1 MALNVNQIRPIE
13 EDPSSSLQKASSV
26 NPPFYELKLSEVD
39 TQKKQ
44 REFIFTHTFS
54 DTQSSSLFRQ
64 LHTASELP
72 SADQS
77 TQIPIACYQAMLSQ
91 MNENSFSLEVVILWK
106 DSLEIPT
113 FSQLQDPAL
122 LVFAEYALQ
131 ESYELPETGPERN
144 EISQKT
150 LASARVWSPRE
161 FYSSVH
167 VPPNTDD
174 NSADIKCPD
183 LHCTLFP
190 FQRRA
195 VRWLLQR
202 ESMNLQPDGS
212 VTPTQRAPSDNLPVS
227 FKQMC
232 DADGQ
237 VCYYS
242 HLCMTITSD
251 ISQWSDAGDRLKGG
265 ILAEEM
271 GLGKTVEIIALINLN
286 RRPAQI
292 RPDPDGLVVS
302 GATLIIT
309 PPAILEQ
316 WQREIQQHSPNL
328 RIHNYT
334 GIQRGEEKSDNLVAE
349 ELAEYDVVL
358 TTYKV
363 IGNELHYS
371 GTAPDRNLRHA
382 KRFEPRKTPLIRIS
396 WWRVCLDEA
405 QMIESGVSNAAQVAR
420 LIPRVNAWAVTGTP
434 LRRDIEDLFGLL
446 LFLHYDPFCHSKPL
460 WKRLYSMF
468 GPILKQVIQK
478 TALRHSKDRVRD
490 ELRLPPQKR
499 VIVTASFN
507 SIEEHHYRQLYQQ
520 MCGEC
525 GLDAEGAP
533 LHDDWNPEDPRT
545 VELMHTW
552 LTRLRQTCLHP
563 EVSGHNRRVLGTGN
577 GPLLTVGEVLEVM
590 IEKNDTS
597 IRSHERMLLQSQLR
611 RGQLLENAKRREE
624 ALALWQAALDHST
637 RLVEDSRE
645 ELRLQENLL
654 KRAPRETTRDGSE
667 ANDDESDET
676 DKNSR
681 IGQCRSKLR
690 MALEVQHIAVFFTAN
705 AYYQIKSDPALTQP
719 DSEDFKSLGMK
730 EEQGYE
736 TAKMIRQEML
746 VDISRKVER
755 YMTTIKGKV
764 QKKQFV
770 QIPKMKPHTQHRG
783 LESRRIFD
791 RFEDLCT
798 ALNVHAEKYNEW
810 RNVMT
815 KLVSQPLIDQEDD
828 AELEG
833 DEYERSTKHQDEM
846 YVYMEAL
853 RAMYA
858 DRHDCLTG
866 QKNDL
871 IARDVRT
878 GILQARIDQGPSPK
892 LFLSVME
899 ERSTLI
905 PSSDL
910 GSLRGIVSELRSL
923 TNPLD
928 WQASGG
934 SARAR
939 TELELVNQV
948 LKHAGQVLSEQLKV
962 SAKLEREVEMF
973 RDTMNTRLEY
983 YRALQQI
990 SDTVAPYDEENAGKP
1005 MDEALFASK
1014 VEAEEKLEQRIS
1026 SFKTTRRYL
1035 IHLRDQSGSE
1045 TDRICMICQSTYEDG
1060 MYLLEP
1066 PISMKLMSS
1075 IFPSHFLS
1083 WLLLKTSSLGFLTV
1097 CGHQYCKECFPIWW
1111 RLHRNCPTC
1120 KQKLK
1125 RRDLHQITYRPKGLS
1140 VREEE
1145 SGIRHH
1151 PKNAIYS
1158 DISSGVLNQINNIVL
1173 DGSYGTKVD
1182 TLARHLIWLR
1192 HYDPGAKSI
1201 VFSQYKAFL
1210 KVLQTALAQYK
1221 IEYSSI
1227 DSRGGVES
1235 FNNDPAVSFIRF
1247 EVHP

>member
-1 MALNVNQIRPIE
+1 MVLNVNKIHTIE
-13 EDPSSSLQKASSV
+13 EDPSSSLQKASV
-26 NPPFYELKLSEVD
+26 NHPSYLLELSEVE
-39 TQKKQ
+39 TQKNQ
-44 REFIFTHTFS
+44 PDIIFTHTFS

-64 LHTASELP
+64 LHTASELT
-72 SADQS
+72 SADQY
-77 TQIPIACYQAMLSQ
+77 TQLPTACYQATISQ
-91 MNENSFSLEVVILWK
+91 VDENSFFLEVAILWK
-106 DSLEIPT
+106 DSLEIPN
-113 FSQLQDPAL
+113 FPQLQDPAL

-131 ESYELPETGPERN
+131 ESYKLPETDSERK
-144 EISQKT
+144 EIREKT
-150 LASARVWSPRE
+150 LGSSPMWSPRE
-161 FYSSVH
+161 FYNSVH
-167 VPPNTDD
+167 VPPNTDN

-183 LHCTLFP
+183 LDCTLFP

-202 ESMNLQPDGS
+202 ESMTLQPDGS
-212 VTPTQRAPSDNLPVS
+212 VAPTQTAPSDSLPVS
-227 FKQMC
+227 FKQMR

-242 HLCMTITSD
+242 HLYMTITSD
-251 ISQWSDAGDRLKGG
+251 ISLWSDAADRLRGG

-271 GLGKTVEIIALINLN
+271 GLGKTVEMIALINLN

-292 RPDPDGLVVS
+292 KPDPDGLVAS

-316 WQREIQQHSPNL
+316 WQQELQQHSPNL
-328 RIHNYT
+328 RVHHYT
-334 GIQRGEEKSDNLVAE
+334 GIKRGKQAANDDLVVE

-363 IGNELHYS
+363 IGSEIHYS
-371 GTAPDRNLRHA
+371 GSAPDRSLRHA
-382 KRFEPRKTPLIRIS
+382 KRFESRKTPLIRIS

-446 LFLHYDPFCHSKPL
+446 LFLHYDPFCHSKQL
-460 WKRLYSMF
+460 WKRLYSTF
-468 GPILKQVIQK
+468 GPILKQLIQN

-499 VIVTASFN
+499 VIITTPFTA
-507 SIEEHHYRQLYQQ
+507 IEEQHYGQLFEK
-520 MCGEC
+520 MCDEC
-525 GLDAEGAP
+525 GLDSEGAP

-545 VELMHTW
+545 VERMRTW

-563 EVSGHNRRVLGTGN
+563 EVSGHNRKALGAGN
-577 GPLLTVGEVLEVM
+577 GPLRTVGEVLEVM
-590 IEKNDTS
+590 IENNDTS
-597 IRSHERMLLQSQLR
+597 IRAHERTLLQSQLR
-611 RGQLLENAKRREE
+611 RGQLLENAKRRGE
-624 ALALWQAALDHST
+624 ALALWQAALEYST

-645 ELRLQENLL
+645 ELRLQMNLL
-654 KRAPRETTRDGSE
+654 KKAPREILRDRSE
-667 ANDDESDET
+667 ANDDENDET

-719 DSEDFKSLGMK
+719 DSEDFKSLGIK

-736 TAKMIRQEML
+736 SAKIIRQEML
-746 VDISRKVER
+746 VDMSRKVER
-755 YMTTIKGKV
+755 YMNTVKEKV

-770 QIPKMKPHTQHRG
+770 QIPKMKPHIQHRG
-783 LESRRIFD
+783 LESYRVFD

-798 ALNVHAEKYNEW
+798 ALNDHAEKYKEW
-810 RNVMT
+810 RNVMI
-815 KLVSQPLIDQEDD
+815 KLVSQSLIDQEDD
-828 AELEG
+828 AELGG

-858 DRHDCLTG
+858 DRHDSLTG
-866 QKNDL
+866 QKNIL
-871 IARDVRT
+871 ISHEVRA
-878 GILQARIDQGPSPK
+878 GILQAQVDQGPSPK
-892 LFLSVME
+892 LFLSIME
-899 ERSTLI
+899 ERGILK

-923 TNPLD
+923 TTSLD

-939 TELELVNQV
+939 AELELVNQV

-962 SAKLEREVEMF
+962 SANLEREVEMF

-1014 VEAEEKLEQRIS
+1014 INEEEKLQEKIS
-1026 SFKTTRRYL
+1026 SFKTKRRYL
-1035 IHLRDQSGSE
+1035 IHLRDESGSE
-1045 TDRICMICQSTYEDG
+1045 SDPICIICQSTFEDG
-1060 MYLLEP
+1060 MY
-1066 PISMKLMSS
+1066 
-1075 IFPSHFLS
+1075 
-1083 WLLLKTSSLGFLTV
+1083 SL
-1097 CGHQYCKECFPIWW
+1097 
-1111 RLHRNCPTC
+1111 
-1120 KQKLK
+1120 
-1125 RRDLHQITYRPKGLS
+1125 
-1140 VREEE
+1140 
-1145 SGIRHH
+1145 
-1151 PKNAIYS
+1151 
-1158 DISSGVLNQINNIVL
+1158 
-1173 DGSYGTKVD
+1173 
-1182 TLARHLIWLR
+1182 
-1192 HYDPGAKSI
+1192 
-1201 VFSQYKAFL
+1201 
-1210 KVLQTALAQYK
+1210 
-1221 IEYSSI
+1221 
-1227 DSRGGVES
+1227 
-1235 FNNDPAVSFIRF
+1235 
-1247 EVHP
+1247 